1 MPDNSFSNQ
10 YYLRFELNLDHLLL
24 IGALSSLAFVAISLL
39 RGKRT
44 PILYSFWMIQAL
56 FFIEFGINYIMV
68 QNIWENNWYF
78 NAIDYL
84 FYCFI
89 SPAFLLFVLIL
100 TDHKLVQKR
109 QNQFLIFIPAALIY
123 ILLLT
128 DPLHHQFFY
137 VADLPR
143 RVYGPLFWLHYLV
156 VILYQTTGIFLL
168 FKYSFKNYAYIKRQ
182 ILIIMAAVL
191 VSIIT
196 TVIFIFRIIGN
207 YDWLIAT
214 CGLEITML
222 MFVWATYYRF
232 FNITP
237 LALRRIAENL
247 KESIIV
253 IDNYNEINN
262 FNHHFSVN
270 FLPWMEIRKTDH
282 TDVFVRKLEAI
293 SLNSPE
299 ANRIF
304 NAIQNPVRE
313 YVAGELTLTQPKR
326 RTFLV
331 DIHPVYNRKDLV
343 GRVVSFKDISDYKN
357 LLEDYNQKNLE
368 LLALNQKLTAMNA
381 EVLTASER
389 LHEYAATV
397 EELAIVKERNRMA
410 RDVHDTL
417 GHTMTLVLTA
427 LEVSQISLRAHN
439 DKDLDL
445 TKKYLADAI
454 QITRKG
460 ITELRNSIRGLA
472 QENITAHNLRN
483 ALEKLVADFKISGIA
498 VDFSLTGSEYLLE
511 PIQAQV
517 IYRICQ
523 ESLTNSFRHGK
534 AREVSIILRIG
545 NDRVK
550 LYIYDNGCGCK
561 EIIPGYGLTGMK
573 QRVEEL
579 RGRITFGSD
588 GERGFA
594 IHAEIPLNAPEENQK
609 E

>member
-1 MPDNSFSNQ
+1 M
-10 YYLRFELNLDHLLL
+10 LL
-24 IGALSSLAFVAISLL
+24 IGALSSLAFIVISLL

-44 PILYSFWMIQAL
+44 PLLYSFWTMQFL
-56 FFIEFGINYIMV
+56 FFIEFLINYIMFL
-68 QNIWENNWYF
+68 NIWENNWYL

-89 SPAFLLFVLIL
+89 SPAFLLFVFIL
-100 TDHKLVQKR
+100 TDHKVILKK
-109 QNQFLIFIPAALIY
+109 QNIVLMFIPAVLIY
-123 ILLLT
+123 ILMLT
-128 DPLHHQFFY
+128 DPFHHQFFY

-143 RVYGPLFWLHYLV
+143 RVYGPFFWLHYLV
-156 VILYQTTGIFLL
+156 VIMYQLTGIFFL

-182 ILIIMAAVL
+182 THIIVAAVL
-191 VSIIT
+191 ISIVS
-196 TVIFIFRIIGN
+196 TVIFVFRIGK
-207 YDWLIAT
+207 YGWLIAT

-237 LALRRIAENL
+237 LALRRIAENM

-262 FNHHFSVN
+262 FNNHFAMD
-270 FLPWMEIRKTDH
+270 FLPWMEIRKTD
-282 TDVFVRKLEAI
+282 DIEVFARKLETI
-293 SLNSPE
+293 SLPGLE
-299 ANRIF
+299 ANLMI
-304 NAIQNPVRE
+304 NAIRNPVRE
-313 YVAGELTLTQPKR
+313 YITGELTLTQPKH

-331 DIHPVYNRKDLV
+331 AIHPVYNRQDLT
-343 GRVVSFKDISDYKN
+343 GRVVSFKDISDYKK

-368 LLALNQKLTAMNA
+368 LLALNQQLTAMNA

-427 LEVSQISLRAHN
+427 LEVSQISLRTRT
-439 DKDLDL
+439 DKDLEL

-472 QENITAHNLRN
+472 QDKITAHNLRS
-483 ALEKLVADFKISGIA
+483 ALEKLVADFKISGVA
-498 VDFSLTGSEYLLE
+498 VDLSLTGSEFVVE
-511 PIQAQV
+511 PIQAEV

-534 AREVSIILRIG
+534 AREVSIILRFG
-545 NDRVK
+545 NGRVK
-550 LYIYDNGCGCK
+550 LYIYDNGSGCK
-561 EIIPGYGLTGMK
+561 EITPGYGLTGMK
-573 QRVEEL
+573 QRVEDL

-594 IHAEIPLNAPEENQK
+594 IHAEIPLNASLETHNELLLPGD
-609 E
+609 